1 MINPSK
7 LLPSNRSTST
17 ASPEGV
23 KITVKN
29 VKVKS
34 LQKGIVRD
42 LITIDSYFKNRLK
55 FTKKKVRIRR
65 RDRLQQEFKTREN
78 FLESTK
84 KLIKGPARLVNK
96 LIPNTVKSYWST
108 IKNFFLKIFL
118 GFIAVRFFELLPKL
132 SGFLKLLAGVGKFLI
147 DFGGLLLGGLVSF
160 ITFGDRLVSGL
171 RDQVGNIFGSKGVQ
185 LFDRLTNVLATVIN
199 LTTIAAG
206 IAIFQAFRFRSLQD
220 RLLDINRRR
229 GGGGGAVGGSGSKVP
244 KGPKGPFGT
253 TGAVARVF
261 QGLGLA
267 LDVLGLIALG
277 KALVVT
283 ALTPI
288 PGDEIIAG
296 GLFAKTGIRV
306 IRKLNQFR
314 KALGFTNPLR
324 DVDDAGN
331 AINFFKRRKI
341 TVPQKLKVP
350 VTTSGGVRSTVTF
363 GKGTQKL
370 IKDSTRV
377 TNETNETIGLILE
390 TLRKSDP
397 AMTGRNLQAVGI
409 TLRSFRKNLSKRLEN
424 AIRVGDPVKIQD
436 IKNAMSTVDKRIIKI
451 QRRTNIFE
459 NMLGKQ
465 RDIERTR
472 LLEQIEILKLRKD
485 QGDSIDDLIKVQ
497 EEIRNIDRD
506 ARVIKKILNRPSRPG
521 STLDTFKIK
530 KTRTSSPT
538 DRIEKDATTTAQ
550 GEAARRQVEVE
561 ALKDRANNA
570 ANIAFQ
576 KALAEGKTVGEAQ
589 DLADLAALREVNP
602 KINKELFE
610 SLKVKSP
617 LNKFFGG
624 LVLGTPG
631 VDKVPAML
639 TSGEFV
645 LDLDS
650 TNYLEGT
657 MPGFLSDL
665 NKAKPKDIAGVLRKY
680 AFYEDPEPKERIVYV
695 PIKQPS
701 KSAPPQESRGG
712 GVIVKNKN
720 GGGKSS
726 AASEILYRG

>member
-1 MINPSK
+1 
-7 LLPSNRSTST
+7 
-17 ASPEGV
+17 
-23 KITVKN
+23 
-29 VKVKS
+29 
-34 LQKGIVRD
+34 
-42 LITIDSYFKNRLK
+42 
-55 FTKKKVRIRR
+55 R

-96 LIPNTVKSYWST
+96 LIPNTVKNYWST

-229 GGGGGAVGGSGSKVP
+229 GGGGGLIGGSGSKVP

-296 GLFAKTGIRV
+296 GLFARTGIRV

-314 KALGFTNPLR
+314 KVLGFTNPLR

-341 TVPQKLKVP
+341 RKTTVLEKKVP
-350 VTTSGGVRSTVTF
+350 VTGLDPRVTF
-363 GKGTQKL
+363 GEGSKETIRADLVKKRFEKL
-370 IKDSTRV
+370 I
-377 TNETNETIGLILE
+377 N
-390 TLRKSDP
+390 LRKERSNLVG
-397 AMTGRNLQAVGI
+397 TG
-409 TLRSFRKNLSKRLEN
+409 KRGTVVIKRGRIGKDFKTINVDTAPIEQVPTS
-424 AIRVGDPVKIQD
+424 IVK
-436 IKNAMSTVDKRIIKI
+436 KNA
-451 QRRTNIFE
+451 E
-459 NMLGKQ
+459 
-465 RDIERTR
+465 RD
-472 LLEQIEILKLRKD
+472 LRKF
-485 QGDSIDDLIKVQ
+485 L
-497 EEIRNIDRD
+497 
-506 ARVIKKILNRPSRPG
+506 KI
-521 STLDTFKIK
+521 F
-530 KTRTSSPT
+530 
-538 DRIEKDATTTAQ
+538 
-550 GEAARRQVEVE
+550 
-561 ALKDRANNA
+561 
-570 ANIAFQ
+570 
-576 KALAEGKTVGEAQ
+576 
-589 DLADLAALREVNP
+589 
-602 KINKELFE
+602 
-610 SLKVKSP
+610 
-617 LNKFFGG
+617 
-624 LVLGTPG
+624 
-631 VDKVPAML
+631 
-639 TSGEFV
+639 
-645 LDLDS
+645 
-650 TNYLEGT
+650 
-657 MPGFLSDL
+657 
-665 NKAKPKDIAGVLRKY
+665 
-680 AFYEDPEPKERIVYV
+680 
-695 PIKQPS
+695 
-701 KSAPPQESRGG
+701 
-712 GVIVKNKN
+712 
-720 GGGKSS
+720 
-726 AASEILYRG
+726 

>member
-55 FTKKKVRIRR
+55 FTKKKVRIKR

-96 LIPNTVKSYWST
+96 LIPNTVKNYWST

-229 GGGGGAVGGSGSKVP
+229 GGGGGLIGGSGSKVP

-261 QGLGLA
+261 EGLFLAADILA
-267 LDVLGLIALG
+267 LVALG

-296 GLFAKTGIRV
+296 GLFARTGIRV

-314 KALGFTNPLR
+314 KVLGFTNPLR

-341 TVPQKLKVP
+341 RKTTVLEKKVP
-350 VTTSGGVRSTVTF
+350 VTGLDPRVTF
-363 GKGTQKL
+363 GEGSKETIRADLVKKRFEKL
-370 IKDSTRV
+370 INLRKERSNLVGTGKRGTVVIKRGRIGKDFKTINVDTAPIEQVPTSIVKKNAERDLRKFLKIFRKSEKERPVVETVLKNLRGGYQQELNRALQVGNTKRV
-377 TNETNETIGLILE
+377 KELKKILE
-390 TLRKSDP
+390 KYDDALEIITNDP
-397 AMTGRNLQAVGI
+397 AT
-409 TLRSFRKNLSKRLEN
+409 
-424 AIRVGDPVKIQD
+424 
-436 IKNAMSTVDKRIIKI
+436 
-451 QRRTNIFE
+451 
-459 NMLGKQ
+459 
-465 RDIERTR
+465 
-472 LLEQIEILKLRKD
+472 
-485 QGDSIDDLIKVQ
+485 
-497 EEIRNIDRD
+497 
-506 ARVIKKILNRPSRPG
+506 VIKKRAEEGAEAAKEVGKTVMEQQLMLDVFKKDKISPGPRP
-521 STLDTFKIK
+521 
-530 KTRTSSPT
+530 
-538 DRIEKDATTTAQ
+538 
-550 GEAARRQVEVE
+550 GEAAET
-561 ALKDRANNA
+561 LKLLKRFGIQLDM
-570 ANIAFQ
+570 
-576 KALAEGKTVGEAQ
+576 
-589 DLADLAALREVNP
+589 
-602 KINKELFE
+602 FE
-610 SLKVKSP
+610 DIPIK
-617 LNKFFGG
+617 KFFGG

-631 VDKVPAML
+631 IDKVPAML

-657 MPGFLSDL
+657 MPGFLSAL
-665 NKAKPKDIAGVLRKY
+665 NKAKPKDIAGVLRRY
-680 AFYEDPEPKERIVYV
+680 AFYDDPEPKERIVYV